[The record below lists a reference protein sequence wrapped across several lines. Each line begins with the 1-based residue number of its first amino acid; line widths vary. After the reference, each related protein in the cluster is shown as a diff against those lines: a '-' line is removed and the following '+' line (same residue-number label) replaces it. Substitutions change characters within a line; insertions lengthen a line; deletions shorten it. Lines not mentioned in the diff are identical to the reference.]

1 MPAPDRRY
9 RLRAEIETHRKAADA
24 AKREM
29 GRLALELAEAAA
41 ASITMLLRVP
51 QPVVKLA
58 RDFCEARATYLEET
72 MLAGQAV
79 EALADEERKAHM
91 AARKEAEE

>member
-9 RLRAEIETHRKAADA
+9 RLRAEIEMHRKAADA

-41 ASITMLLRVP
+41 ASITMFRRVP

-58 RDFCEARATYLEET
+58 RDFCEARATYLDET

-91 AARKEAEE
+91 DARKEVEE